1 MPPDNFQK
9 PQRPNTS
16 SSKPTLTSGSSQS
29 HNNQSSAQS
38 QNASRNITTTIIHHI
53 DQLTDGFGCYEIRA
67 LVKHAEEFGTY
78 LQQNQLKTNQVR
90 KFLDAVNQIKADLRE
105 DEGFSANIETEI
117 VLLKPK
123 LAYAAARQAS
133 VQPLSKVMSVAIDK
147 VYNVDDFHRLV
158 QFLESTIAYH
168 KASGGKD

>member
-1 MPPDNFQK
+1 MPLTDPQK
-9 PQRPNTS
+9 PNP
-16 SSKPTLTSGSSQS
+16 SSKPTLPLVSNQSRNNQLTTPSQNRSGDIMATIIQQI
-29 HNNQSSAQS
+29 NQSSE
-38 QNASRNITTTIIHHI
+38 
-53 DQLTDGFGCYEIRA
+53 GFSSYPIRT
-67 LVKHAEEFGTY
+67 LVEHAEEFGSY

-105 DEGFSANIETEI
+105 DEDFSKIETEI

-123 LAYAAARQAS
+123 LAYAAARQSS
-133 VQPLSKVMSVAIDK
+133 VQALSKVMSAAIDK
-147 VYNVDDFHRLV
+147 VHSVPDFHRLV